1 MDTQPTIAS
10 IAAELRHA
18 HGTELEALV
27 TAHAADPRERVQE
40 LLGGAIRRLERERA
54 EEARVRSMYELA
66 EELGGSG
73 LILGVDEV
81 GRGAVA
87 GPLTVAAVALPM
99 EPPIIGLNDSKK
111 LSAARR
117 ELLSEKIH
125 EVARAIG
132 IYHVPPT
139 RIDAIGMARAIR
151 EAMAGAVR
159 QATKAAGAEPDA
171 VLIDGNPVHVH
182 PREICVVR
190 GDAMIAPIAGASIV
204 AKVCRDAIMVEAEKT
219 WPGYGFA
226 SCKGYAAASHIA
238 AIREHGLTPYHRATF
253 CTRFAG
259 EQAQQTLF

>member
-1 MDTQPTIAS
+1 MRAQPTIAS

-18 HGTELEALV
+18 RGDELEALIA
-27 TAHAADPRERVQE
+27 AHASDPRERVRE
-40 LLGGAIRRLERERA
+40 LLGKSRRRLMRERA
-54 EEARVRSMYELA
+54 EEARVRAMYELA
-66 EELGGSG
+66 QELGGSG
-73 LILGVDEV
+73 LVLGVDEV

-159 QATKAAGAEPDA
+159 EAARTAGAEPDA

-182 PREICVVR
+182 PREMCVVK
-190 GDAMIAPIAGASIV
+190 GDATVAPIAAASIV

-238 AIREHGLTPYHRATF
+238 AIRERGLTPYHRATF
-253 CTRFAG
+253 CTRFVG
-259 EQAQQTLF
+259 EDEQQTLF